1 MGIWPRERVRL
12 AFGPVFARRAD
23 TYLWAMTVIVTGAS
37 GHLGRLVADALLER
51 VDPSDVVL
59 VTRHPQ
65 ALRDL
70 AERGATVRRGDFD
83 DPGSLTEAF
92 AGGDRALL
100 VSTIAVGRR
109 TPQHRAAI
117 EAAAAAGVRHVVYT
131 SFPNP
136 GPGHPVGP
144 IATEHGETEE
154 ILKGSGLEW
163 TILRNAT
170 YAELQVM
177 PGALAVAGGKLYTNA
192 GDGLLVPVS
201 RQDCAA
207 AAATVLST
215 EGHAGMTYEI
225 TGPEALSQP
234 ELADV
239 LSDVSGRRVELVRM
253 GDRMLTWGL
262 MRNGAAKPVARSIV
276 AFGRAIREGYYAQ
289 VDPAASRLI
298 GREPRTLRDVL
309 IANRGELLASV

>member
-1 MGIWPRERVRL
+1 
-12 AFGPVFARRAD
+12 
-23 TYLWAMTVIVTGAS
+23 MTVIVTGAS

-51 VDPSDVVL
+51 ADPSDIVL
-59 VTRHPQ
+59 VTRHPR

-70 AERGATVRRGDFD
+70 AERGVTVRHGDFD
-83 DPGSLTEAF
+83 DPATLADAF
-92 AGGDRALL
+92 AGGERALL
-100 VSTIAVGRR
+100 VSTVAVGRR
-109 TPQHRAAI
+109 LAQHRAAI
-117 EAAAAAGVRHVVYT
+117 EAASAAGVRHLVYT

-154 ILKGSGLEW
+154 LLKGSGLEW

-192 GDGLLVPVS
+192 ADGLLVPVS

-207 AAATVLST
+207 AAAAVLT
-215 EGHAGMTYEI
+215 TAGHAGVTYDI
-225 TGPEALSQP
+225 TGPEAFSQAQ
-234 ELADV
+234 LADV
-239 LSDVSGRRVELVRM
+239 LSDVSGRRVELVPV

-262 MRNGAAKPVARSIV
+262 TRNGAPKPVARAIV
-276 AFGRAIREGYYAQ
+276 AFGKAIREGYYDL
-289 VDPAASRLI
+289 VDPAVSQLI

-309 IANRGELLASV
+309 IASRGELLASA